1 MGLRLLLYALIPQ
14 FFAILTAHPKN
25 SKINSGNSP
34 FMASQS
40 FTQVTPHIARLEL
53 SAAAVFLVKG
63 DEGWTMVDTGP
74 EKETDKVMKAV
85 LDYTKSAQP
94 RVLILTHGH
103 PDHAGGALKIRGAW
117 WPKIAAGRAEVPY
130 LTEPVFYRKIAG
142 RSLQNY
148 MAGLTIG
155 PALLGK
161 GVHLPLDEGNIVSGM
176 TVYHVPGHT
185 PGMIALL
192 HHADRALL
200 CSDAFAN
207 RGKLADPAAAMTYD
221 MKLAHKS
228 QKKLA
233 ALNFDHLLPSQGGPI
248 MNDGKR
254 QAMELVEKHFGKG
267 AFAADGKAVAAH

>member
-1 MGLRLLLYALIPQ
+1 
-14 FFAILTAHPKN
+14 
-25 SKINSGNSP
+25 
-34 FMASQS
+34 MASQT

-74 EKETDKVMKAV
+74 EKETDTVMKAV
-85 LDYTKSAQP
+85 LDYTKGAQP

-103 PDHAGGALKIRGAW
+103 PDQAGGALKIRAAW
-117 WPKIAAGRAEVPY
+117 RLRVAAGRAEIPY
-130 LTEPVFYRKIAG
+130 LTEPVFYRKIQG
-142 RSLQNY
+142 RSLRNY
-148 MAGLTIG
+148 MAGLTML
-155 PALLGK
+155 PAMLGR
-161 GVHLPLDEGNIVSGM
+161 GVDLPLDDGSLVSGM
-176 TVYHVPGHT
+176 TVYHVPGHS

-200 CSDAFAN
+200 CADVFAN
-207 RGKLADPAAAMTYD
+207 KGNLADPSGAMTYD
-221 MKLAHKS
+221 AKLNHKS
-228 QKKLA
+228 QKRLA
-233 ALNFDHLLPSQGGPI
+233 ALDFDHLLPSQGAPI